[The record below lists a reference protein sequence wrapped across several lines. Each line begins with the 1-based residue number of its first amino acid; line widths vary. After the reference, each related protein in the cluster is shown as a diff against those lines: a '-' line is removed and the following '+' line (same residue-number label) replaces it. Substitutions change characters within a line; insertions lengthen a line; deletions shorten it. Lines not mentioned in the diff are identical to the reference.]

1 MTDWY
6 LMSQPILKGE
16 FEREEFD
23 DYAQDGFDEI
33 LTETQLGKEIVL
45 CGGEFDGVNFE
56 NEFQTTGIIQSE
68 TPDTYTQGWKRQ
80 LLTRITDSVSDY
92 KYIKYDDKIWLI
104 MNEPTDNCIY
114 DKCVIHQC
122 NYILKWQDK
131 NKKIIYCPATI
142 ENASQYNAGLEGNKT
157 VMVGYNQLMVF
168 VSLDNNTKVIPRGLR
183 VFIDYNTEA
192 PIPYEVTRP
201 DTVTYSYGK
210 DRVMCMIM
218 TEHQYNPVTDSIEE
232 LLCDYIETD
241 NSDDTENIVPI
252 EFTYT
257 GESVVKIGRSK
268 TFTVENSSYVTFS
281 LAVPSIFTDKI
292 TLEQTSDISC
302 KVKAENDSVL
312 VGSSFKIIATDTD
325 NKQAELLV
333 EIGGI

>member
-80 LLTRITDSVSDY
+80 LLTRISDNISDY
-92 KYIKYDDKIWLI
+92 KYIKYDGKIWLI
-104 MNEPTDNCIY
+104 MNSPADNCIY

-122 NYILKWQDK
+122 NYILKWQNKD
-131 NKKIIYCPATI
+131 KKIIHCPAVI

-157 VMVGYNQLMVF
+157 IMIGYNQLMIF
-168 VSLDNNTKVIPRGLR
+168 VSLNENTKIIPRGLR
-183 VFIDYNTEA
+183 FFIDYNIEN

-201 DTVTYSYGK
+201 DTVTYSYGQ
-210 DRVMCMIM
+210 DRVMCMVV
-218 TEHQYNPVTDSIEE
+218 TEDQFNPDTDSIENWI
-232 LLCDYIETD
+232 CDYIKVDNTET
-241 NSDDTENIVPI
+241 NTSPI
-252 EFTYT
+252 EISYT
-257 GESVVKIGRSK
+257 GEPVVKIGRSK
-268 TFTVENSSYVTFS
+268 TFKVENSNSVEFS
-281 LAVPSIFTDKI
+281 LTVPSIFKDKI
-292 TLEQTSDISC
+292 ILEQTSDNSC
-302 KVKAENDSVL
+302 KVKVENDSIL
-312 VGSSFKIIATDTD
+312 VGSTFKLTATDANNSTT
-325 NKQAELLV
+325 ELLI